1 MLLLTIPQ
9 MIWTFFDMLEDLKSS
24 AVAFVY
30 AWAIILAPI
39 ALVTTITS
47 LVSVSYTHLTLPTIL
62 LV

>member
-39 ALVTTITS
+39 AFVTTITS
-47 LVSVSYTHLTLPTIL
+47 LVSPPVQESS
-62 LV
+62 

>member
-9 MIWTFFDMLEDLKSS
+9 MIWTFFDMLEDIKSS

-30 AWAIILAPI
+30 AWAIILVPI

-47 LVSVSYTHLTLPTIL
+47 LVSPPAQESS
-62 LV
+62 